1 VTASVPRREVE
12 PPPTRRPLLVFVPLV
27 LFAALAALFVIR
39 LYSGDSS
46 LLPSALIGRQV
57 PAFALPAVEGLPD
70 KPGFSDADLRQG
82 KVTLVNVFAS
92 WCVPCHQEHELIMR
106 LSADHGLAGT
116 CIRAVRPSWAWSR
129 PQGEGLSRNQ
139 RNNPMQLPMHRASKC
154 RARTR
159 SGKPCQAPA
168 MSNGRCRM
176 HGGMSPGAPK
186 GNKNAFKHGRYT
198 AEVIERHRETSEL
211 VRAMRALARTTRELE

>member
-1 VTASVPRREVE
+1 MAATAPRPEAGSHSA
-12 PPPTRRPLLVFVPLV
+12 RRPPLVFVPLV

-39 LYSGDSS
+39 LYSGDAS

-106 LSADHGLAGT
+106 LSADPALLRTGVRVFGLAYKDEPENIRRFLAEAGDPFARIGADRKGRTAIDWGVYGVPETFVVGREGT
-116 CIRAVRPSWAWSR
+116 ILYKMVGPVTPANIDSVLKVEIEKALRAGS
-129 PQGEGLSRNQ
+129 
-139 RNNPMQLPMHRASKC
+139 
-154 RARTR
+154 
-159 SGKPCQAPA
+159 
-168 MSNGRCRM
+168 
-176 HGGMSPGAPK
+176 
-186 GNKNAFKHGRYT
+186 
-198 AEVIERHRETSEL
+198 
-211 VRAMRALARTTRELE
+211 